1 MNALPN
7 TADVLGR
14 AALKLFR
21 EGNDTAD
28 VAVMPGVNEARASQL
43 IWLARC
49 RANSLP
55 AELLEPSGSVRRLTP

>member
-7 TADVLGR
+7 TADTLGL
-14 AALKLFR
+14 AALQLFR
-21 EGNDTAD
+21 QGNDTAD
-28 VAVMPGVNEARASQL
+28 VAVMLGVSEARASQL